1 MIRVERFF
9 FFFSKYLY
17 HAVVHN
23 FENYRSSHN
32 CSTKFQLW
40 GGFPSTLSFSQPF
53 NRAILVSVYVFL
65 LLNRLLHAQK
75 VIIFMVAY
83 SKVGDILWKWKQNFK
98 HLFIFIFIITF
109 YISQQQWTLKSWNP
123 PIREYY
129 KLKIILH
136 WGTVLILVWKSINSY
151 YMCNSTSHVM

>member
-1 MIRVERFF
+1 MFFSLEFLSNIHHVDTNHSTVVMLTFQVTEGDSGWKSFF
-9 FFFSKYLY
+9 FQNIYLY

-109 YISQQQWTLKSWNP
+109 YISQQQWTLQ
-123 PIREYY
+123 
-129 KLKIILH
+129 KLKP
-136 WGTVLILVWKSINSY
+136 SN
-151 YMCNSTSHVM
+151 

>member
-1 MIRVERFF
+1 MFFSREFLSNIHHVDTNHSTVVMVTFHVTEGDSGWKFF
-9 FFFSKYLY
+9 FFFPKYLY

-109 YISQQQWTLKSWNP
+109 YISQQQWTLQ
-123 PIREYY
+123 
-129 KLKIILH
+129 KLKP
-136 WGTVLILVWKSINSY
+136 SN
-151 YMCNSTSHVM
+151 